1 MYAAEKGNTDV
12 MKILLEYGA
21 DIKEKDNYGQII
33 IVIIIHYFHTD

>member
-21 DIKEKDNYGQII
+21 DIKEKDNYG
-33 IVIIIHYFHTD
+33 